1 MSKEIIL
8 ANAPIA
14 LPDADL
20 IELADKIVRDV
31 ESGRQE
37 LYASINRIIIQTYW
51 KVGHDIVEYEQ
62 QGKARAKYGSA
73 MLTRLSHLLRG
84 RLGRGYSRPNLNNM
98 RKFYL
103 LYPNCQISDKFAP
116 SSIIHS
122 SGSVMAGHDRRSG
135 IKLFKC
141 GGDLNKDSK
150 AI

>member
-1 MSKEIIL
+1 MSEDIIL

-31 ESGRQE
+31 ESGRNV
-37 LYASINRIIIQTYW
+37 LYSSINRIITQTYW

-84 RLGRGYSRPNLNNM
+84 RLGRGYSRPNLSNM

-141 GGDLNKDSK
+141 G
-150 AI
+150 